1 MFNHS
6 LLALS
11 NALRTGELPLTTYL
25 SQLESRFAERESSV
39 LAFMPEENR
48 FARLRREAEAL
59 MDRHPR
65 PDSRPALF
73 GVPVGVKDIFHA
85 AGFATRAGSRLPL
98 EVFQGHEAESVTLL
112 KNAGALIMGKSV
124 STEFAYFG
132 PGPTRNPLSPEGT
145 THTPGGSSSGSAAAV
160 AAGLC
165 PLALGTQTIG
175 SIVRPASFCGVVG
188 FKPTYDRIS
197 RAGVIPLSPSLDHIG
212 VFTADVAGA
221 ALAVSL
227 LCRNWSPD
235 TPIKKPVLG
244 IPEGPYLA
252 RATEAGLAHFRA
264 TCRRLAEAGYEIKSV
279 DAMPDFDDIRERHN
293 LIVAAEAAQVHAE
306 WFLRFGE
313 LYHPKTADLIRRG
326 QSITSDQLQE
336 ALKGREILR
345 IELTQLMDAHGL
357 DLWVS
362 PAAPGPAPKGLDST
376 GDPVMNFP
384 WTHGGLPAVNLP
396 SGRNVEGLPLGLQL
410 TGRWYADEMLMA
422 WAVGIEA
429 EVSYQ

>member
-227 LCRNWSPD
+227 LCHNWSPD

-376 GDPVMNFP
+376 GDPVMNLP